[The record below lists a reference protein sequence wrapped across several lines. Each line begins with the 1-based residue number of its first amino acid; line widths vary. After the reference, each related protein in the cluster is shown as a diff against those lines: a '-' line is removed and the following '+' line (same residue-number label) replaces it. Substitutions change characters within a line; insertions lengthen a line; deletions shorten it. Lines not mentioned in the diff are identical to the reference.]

1 MPVVDLSQSSD
12 SEREGGMQPSQ
23 DGASAKE
30 KREWGVRECAVYSC
44 WDTFLGAIPMLYHIW
59 RDHPGGHS

>member
-44 WDTFLGAIPMLYHIW
+44 WDTFLGAIPML
-59 RDHPGGHS
+59 